1 MKKAGFLLLAV
12 ITGILA
18 VLCGYFFE
26 DVKNE
31 VEDILPIERTG
42 TGHVSVITAGGV
54 GQSLHDDTVKAAQ
67 TFSPLMEEAIGEP
80 LHRDVKLYVAATVP
94 DYESVLQDKFS
105 LSESDAAEIAAISGG
120 WSSGNKRMTVINGGA
135 SATTGRTE
143 RMQTTAHELFHQMQ
157 YELSRG
163 RDTDENSIYWLSE
176 GSADYVGAYV
186 ASKNGGRSLEKWI
199 NDTIDAMT
207 VVEGSVSPRQLM
219 QATYDERKSL
229 MDESYYTYQTADL
242 MTIFLVSRYPEPERL
257 RHLAD
262 YFRAVGDGKTADE
275 AFTQAFGLTPEHFLD
290 EYEAWW
296 NETRTEY
303 ALFDVRAEQGISQAL
318 PETVR
323 VKANVGH
330 DELIRKNGAGLH
342 GSYVII
348 LTPDNESLMRAVAKG
363 EGIPVKEAQKR
374 AKNSLWIQ
382 SGSVIYLDA
391 SQLGDSYQQD
401 YIFTAMMEKIYAAQR
416 HKAR

>member
-135 SATTGRTE
+135 SATTGRTP
-143 RMQTTAHELFHQMQ
+143 
-157 YELSRG
+157 S
-163 RDTDENSIYWLSE
+163 
-176 GSADYVGAYV
+176 
-186 ASKNGGRSLEKWI
+186 
-199 NDTIDAMT
+199 
-207 VVEGSVSPRQLM
+207 
-219 QATYDERKSL
+219 
-229 MDESYYTYQTADL
+229 
-242 MTIFLVSRYPEPERL
+242 
-257 RHLAD
+257 
-262 YFRAVGDGKTADE
+262 
-275 AFTQAFGLTPEHFLD
+275 
-290 EYEAWW
+290 
-296 NETRTEY
+296 
-303 ALFDVRAEQGISQAL
+303 
-318 PETVR
+318 
-323 VKANVGH
+323 
-330 DELIRKNGAGLH
+330 
-342 GSYVII
+342 
-348 LTPDNESLMRAVAKG
+348 
-363 EGIPVKEAQKR
+363 
-374 AKNSLWIQ
+374 
-382 SGSVIYLDA
+382 
-391 SQLGDSYQQD
+391 
-401 YIFTAMMEKIYAAQR
+401 
-416 HKAR
+416 